1 MKRKQEKGRK
11 YLHQVAIEF
20 CKQEEMEKIDEN
32 KFKLIYLSIYLY
44 KYIYINYIEETQ
56 INKSLSKKNDG
67 KMYTN

>member
-44 KYIYINYIEETQ
+44 KYIYISI
-56 INKSLSKKNDG
+56 ISKNHK
-67 KMYTN
+67 